1 MNAWVLI
8 IAIYSPAGD
17 FMSKSTVDFASQSAC
32 EAVRIQQPKINDI
45 MGTSRK
51 GVCVTHD
58 HWTGKKTMSGVA
70 LD

>member
-1 MNAWVLI
+1 MNSWVLI
-8 IAIYSPAGD
+8 IAMYSPAGD
-17 FMSKSTVDFASQSAC
+17 FVSKSTVDLASQSAC
-32 EAVRIQQPKINDI
+32 EAVRTQLPKINDI

-58 HWTGKKTMSGVA
+58 HWTGKKPMAGVA